1 MDSSRRHYLIERY
14 RNAVSAVLVSIDH
27 VTEDELDMRPTAKGW
42 SARQV
47 VHHLAG
53 SELHEAIR
61 LRRMLAENRPVLV
74 PWDGAHDVERL
85 HFDRPIVVDVEAF
98 KATAFSN
105 IELLQVL
112 TEEQWRR
119 EGNQQKPW
127 PLTVESWLEENVNHV
142 HDHLMQILNAPSGG
156 SVIADP
162 D

>member
-1 MDSSRRHYLIERY
+1 MDASRRHYLIERY
-14 RNAVSAVLVSIDH
+14 KNAVSAVLVSIDH
-27 VTEDELDMRPTAKGW
+27 VSEDELDMRSTSKGL

-47 VHHLAG
+47 VHHLAS

-85 HFDRPIVVDVEAF
+85 HYERPIAVDLDAF
-98 KATAFSN
+98 RATAWSN
-105 IELLQVL
+105 IELLQAL
-112 TEEQWRR
+112 TDEQWRR

-127 PLTVESWLEENVNHV
+127 PLTVESWLEENITHV
-142 HDHLMQILNAPSGG
+142 HDRLMQILNAPSGG
-156 SVIADP
+156 RAIPDP

>member
-1 MDSSRRHYLIERY
+1 MDSSGRHYLIERY
-14 RNAVSAVLVSIDH
+14 KNAVSAVLVSIDH
-27 VTEDELDMRPTAKGW
+27 VAEDELDMRPTAHGW
-42 SARQV
+42 SVRQV

-74 PWDGAHDVERL
+74 PWDGAHDAERL
-85 HFDRPIVVDVEAF
+85 HYDRPVGVDLDAF
-98 KATAFSN
+98 KAAALSN

-112 TEEQWRR
+112 TDEQWRR

-127 PLTVESWLEENVNHV
+127 SLTVESWLEENVTHV

-156 SVIADP
+156 RVIADP

>member
-14 RNAVSAVLVSIDH
+14 KNAVSAVLVSIDH
-27 VTEDELDMRPTAKGW
+27 VAEDELDVRPTPKAW

-74 PWDGAHDVERL
+74 PWDGAHDDERL
-85 HFDRPIVVDVEAF
+85 HYNRPILVDLEAF
-98 KATAFSN
+98 KATALSN
-105 IELLQVL
+105 IELLHAL
-112 TEEQWRR
+112 TDEQWRR

-127 PLTVESWLEENVNHV
+127 SLTVESWLEENVTHV

-156 SVIADP
+156 RAIPDP